1 MQSLFRI
8 GPENN
13 AGSFELRQW
22 AYVRDGLIRNVEKV
36 ESFYQTYPTVINSSH
51 LLVRLIQ
58 SVNISRNLPFDRY
71 VANCNSR
78 ALQLSQV
85 LKLTSALNKGQI
97 WDGEFYG
104 PGTKEII
111 IAHDTLFP
119 LYQAYDKWKELHPV
133 TVLQHNQTDTSL
145 LLPDGRMNTTDKG
158 VAIIAI
164 NIPMLMAMYYC
175 YNQEQDKIEL
185 NGGTRGTIVQFVV
198 GYALSGM
205 VRSHLDNVVLNRLYN
220 KVTGTP
226 NVNAVRKHSFFL
238 SDYDSAL
245 DTTAEQQ
252 VMYLKNIK
260 RRFPG
265 VMRAT
270 HLPIS
275 ENLWEFSKLP
285 MVPSTLQVY
294 WALTLSRMK
303 ILAFLCLVQNDAER
317 INGRELETIRT
328 LMRMQETRKVIRNN
342 LGLEGFYDIA
352 PYLSIVGIE

>member
-1 MQSLFRI
+1 
-8 GPENN
+8 
-13 AGSFELRQW
+13 
-22 AYVRDGLIRNVEKV
+22 
-36 ESFYQTYPTVINSSH
+36 
-51 LLVRLIQ
+51 
-58 SVNISRNLPFDRY
+58 
-71 VANCNSR
+71 
-78 ALQLSQV
+78 
-85 LKLTSALNKGQI
+85 
-97 WDGEFYG
+97 
-104 PGTKEII
+104 
-111 IAHDTLFP
+111 
-119 LYQAYDKWKELHPV
+119 
-133 TVLQHNQTDTSL
+133 
-145 LLPDGRMNTTDKG
+145 MNTTDKG

-205 VRSHLDNVVLNRLYN
+205 IRSHLDNVVFNRLYN

-226 NVNAVRKHSFFL
+226 NVNAIRKHSFFL
-238 SDYDSAL
+238 TDYDSAL

-252 VMYLKNIK
+252 VMYLKNMK
-260 RRFPG
+260 NRFPG

-285 MVPSTLQVY
+285 AVPSTLQAY

-303 ILAFLCLVQNDAER
+303 VLAFLCLAQNNAEH
-317 INGRELETIRT
+317 INGRELETIRK

-342 LGLEGFYDIA
+342 LGIEAFYQIA
-352 PYLSIVGIE
+352 PYLDIVGIE